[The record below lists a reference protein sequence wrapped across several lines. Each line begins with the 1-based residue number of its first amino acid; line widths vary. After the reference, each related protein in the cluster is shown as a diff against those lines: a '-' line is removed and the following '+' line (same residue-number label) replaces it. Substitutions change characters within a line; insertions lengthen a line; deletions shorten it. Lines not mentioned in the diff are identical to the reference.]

1 MFSVFVPNNLPF
13 FLLFAKFCHIECF
26 NVMPSGFALIF
37 VKCFIRVCLLEIIGI
52 GPDGSPVRLPE

>member
-13 FLLFAKFCHIECF
+13 FFLFAKFCYTECF

-37 VKCFIRVCLLEIIGI
+37 VECFIRVRLLEIIGI
-52 GPDGSPVRLPE
+52 EPDGPLFRLPE